1 MKQTY
6 LPHLAARVFGVPL
19 MVQIDKLMVILDA
32 IGPRLG
38 LREHMTVE
46 GLPVVV
52 TRPAP
57 PDNED
62 EQDDMPMMSGRKPY
76 PVSPDGIG
84 VITISGT
91 LVKKASWMDAE
102 SGLQS
107 YETIRT
113 MLADARND
121 PGIRGVLLD
130 VDSPGGEV
138 GGLFDLADEV
148 YAMREQ
154 KPCYAIAN
162 DEAFSAAYALASSA
176 QHLFVTRTGG
186 VGSIGVIAVHM
197 DQSGWDEKMGRKY
210 TAIYAGA
217 RKNDFST
224 HQPLSDDARANLQ
237 GEVDRLYEMF
247 VASVARNRG
256 IASALIRKT
265 DAGLFWGEKACSAGL
280 ADQVG
285 SFDDA
290 LAAVTQAAKGF
301 RQSRATASAEAQIE
315 EERRETYGS
324 THRNETG
331 RRSHPAGCRARH
343 RSERRCCGSGR
354 RYACRLAARSG
365 TRYRAAGRP
374 RCGRRRYRGAHPWR
388 ARGDRC
394 SLLSGW
400 RTRLPRGGHLEA
412 HDRGPGARS
421 LLARK
426 AARSQGAQISSHVD
440 ASPVGA
446 EAQLNAAATQ
456 IAASK
461 HITFAQAYV
470 EAMKVHPNLYQQYL
484 AEKSATVKPN

>member
-1 MKQTY
+1 MKQTL

-19 MVQIDKLMVILDA
+19 LVQIDKLMVILDA
-32 IGPRLG
+32 IGPRIG
-38 LREHMTVE
+38 TRDHVVVD

-57 PDNED
+57 DDEED
-62 EQDDMPMMSGRKPY
+62 DDEILSVASGRKPY
-76 PVSPDGIG
+76 PVSPDGIA

-113 MLADARND
+113 MLADARDD

-148 YAMREQ
+148 YAVREQ

-176 QHLFVTRTGG
+176 QRLFVTRTGG

-197 DQSGWDEKMGRKY
+197 DQSGWDEKVGRKY
-210 TAIYAGA
+210 TAVFAGA

-247 VASVARNRG
+247 VASIARNRG
-256 IASALIRKT
+256 LAPALIRKT
-265 DAGLFWGEKACSAGL
+265 DAGLFWGEKAISAGL

-285 SFDDA
+285 SFDGA

-301 RQSRATASAEAQIE
+301 RQSRATASAGAQIGE
-315 EERRETYGS
+315 EKEETTMAQTPDTKPADAPASVAAPAETKPAAETSAPAAPAAAPAPEPVASAPAAPAVDAAAIEARIRAEHEEIAALCTLAGTPEFLSEAIGKRMTVAQARE
-324 THRNETG
+324 
-331 RRSHPAGCRARH
+331 A
-343 RSERRCCGSGR
+343 
-354 RYACRLAARSG
+354 
-365 TRYRAAGRP
+365 
-374 RCGRRRYRGAHPWR
+374 
-388 ARGDRC
+388 
-394 SLLSGW
+394 
-400 RTRLPRGGHLEA
+400 
-412 HDRGPGARS
+412 
-421 LLARK
+421 LLAKK
-426 AARSQGAQISSHVD
+426 AARSQGTQINSQVD

-470 EAMKVHPNLYQQYL
+470 EAMKLNPGLYNQYL
-484 AEKSATVKPN
+484 AEKSATVRPN

>member
-1 MKQTY
+1 VKQNF

-19 MVQIDKLMVILDA
+19 LIQPEKLTVILEA

-38 LREHMTVE
+38 LREPVLIE
-46 GLPVVV
+46 GVTPVVAV
-52 TRPAP
+52 PIDPEEPDEDDLMPA
-57 PDNED
+57 
-62 EQDDMPMMSGRKPY
+62 GRKPY
-76 PVSPDGIG
+76 PVSPDGIA

-91 LVKKASWMDAE
+91 LVKKASWLDAE

-107 YETIRT
+107 YETLRT
-113 MLADARND
+113 MLADARDD

-148 YAMREQ
+148 FAVREQ

-176 QHLFVTRTGG
+176 QRLFVTRTGG

-197 DQSGWDEKMGRKY
+197 DQSGFDEKMGRKY
-210 TAIYAGA
+210 TAVYAGA

-237 GEVDRLYEMF
+237 GEIDRLYDMF
-247 VASVARNRG
+247 VATVARNRG
-256 IASALIRKT
+256 LKPALIRNT
-265 DAGLFWGEKACSAGL
+265 EAGLFWGEKAISAGL

-285 SFDDA
+285 GFDDA
-290 LAAVTQAAKGF
+290 LAAVTEVARSF
-301 RQSRATASAEAQIE
+301 RQSRATTSAEAQIE
-315 EERRETYGS
+315 QGEEPMAQKPDTKPADAPTDPVATSAETKPAATAPAEPAPAPEPAAAPTAPAVDAAAIEARIRAEHEEIAALCTLAGSPEFAAEAIAKRLSPAQVRE
-324 THRNETG
+324 
-331 RRSHPAGCRARH
+331 A
-343 RSERRCCGSGR
+343 
-354 RYACRLAARSG
+354 
-365 TRYRAAGRP
+365 
-374 RCGRRRYRGAHPWR
+374 
-388 ARGDRC
+388 
-394 SLLSGW
+394 
-400 RTRLPRGGHLEA
+400 
-412 HDRGPGARS
+412 

-426 AARSQGAQISSHVD
+426 AAKSQATQLTSHVD
-440 ASPVGA
+440 AAPVGA
-446 EAQLNAAATQ
+446 EAQLNAAATE

-470 EAMKVHPNLYQQYL
+470 EAMKLHPNLYTQYL

>member
-1 MKQTY
+1 VKQNL

-19 MVQIDKLMVILDA
+19 LIQPEKLTVILEA

-38 LREHMTVE
+38 LREPVLIE
-46 GLPVVV
+46 GVAPVVAV
-52 TRPAP
+52 PIDPEEPDEDDLVPA
-57 PDNED
+57 
-62 EQDDMPMMSGRKPY
+62 GRKPY
-76 PVSPDGIG
+76 PVSPDGIA

-91 LVKKASWMDAE
+91 LVKKASWLDAE

-107 YETIRT
+107 YETLRT
-113 MLADARND
+113 MLADARDD

-148 YAMREQ
+148 FAVREQ
-154 KPCYAIAN
+154 KPCFAIAN

-176 QHLFVTRTGG
+176 QRLFVTRTGG

-197 DQSGWDEKMGRKY
+197 DQSGFDEKMGRKY
-210 TAIYAGA
+210 TAVYAGA

-237 GEVDRLYEMF
+237 GEIDRLYDMF
-247 VASVARNRG
+247 VATVARNRG
-256 IASALIRKT
+256 LKPALIRNT
-265 DAGLFWGEKACSAGL
+265 EAGLFWSEKAISAGL

-290 LAAVTQAAKGF
+290 LAAVTEVARSF

-315 EERRETYGS
+315 LGEEPMAQKPDNKPADAPTDPVAAPAETKPAAAAPAEPAPAPEPAAAPAAPAVDAAAIEARIRAEHEEIAALC
-324 THRNETG
+324 TL
-331 RRSHPAGCRARH
+331 AGCP
-343 RSERRCCGSGR
+343 EF
-354 RYACRLAARSG
+354 AA
-365 TRYRAAGRP
+365 
-374 RCGRRRYRGAHPWR
+374 
-388 ARGDRC
+388 
-394 SLLSGW
+394 
-400 RTRLPRGGHLEA
+400 EA
-412 HDRGPGARS
+412 IAKRMSPAQVREA

-426 AARSQGAQISSHVD
+426 AARSQATQLTSHVD
-440 ASPVGA
+440 AAPVGA
-446 EAQLNAAATQ
+446 EAQLNAAATE
-456 IAASK
+456 IAAGK
-461 HITFAQAYV
+461 HITFTQAYV